1 MSVFLRIQL
10 EKIYM
15 ETLTELHSF
24 YHRLIQNLF
33 QYKTHPH
40 KFQAIEGLIKMY
52 AKYFFKML
60 TASSYAM
67 HLKMVHNIFP
77 FPQQSYYTKLYVMTS
92 FSIVTSF
99 GCSAFR
105 YFSLQLCQISQ
116 GFLNVAEY
124 SLYYFFLLLSNKK
137 VKITN
142 SDQYHM

>member
-33 QYKTHPH
+33 QYKTHPPT
-40 KFQAIEGLIKMY
+40 FQATEGLIKMC
-52 AKYFFKML
+52 AKYFLKIL
-60 TASSYAM
+60 TASPYAM

-92 FSIVTSF
+92 FFIVTSF
-99 GCSAFR
+99 GLQCIQVLFYKALSI
-105 YFSLQLCQISQ
+105 SL

-124 SLYYFFLLLSNKK
+124 KNYTDILGLFT
-137 VKITN
+137 IA
-142 SDQYHM
+142 H

>member
-1 MSVFLRIQL
+1 MSIFLRIQL

-33 QYKTHPH
+33 QYKTHPPT
-40 KFQAIEGLIKMY
+40 FQATEGLIKMY
-52 AKYFFKML
+52 AKYFLKIL
-60 TASSYAM
+60 TASPYAM

-116 GFLNVAEY
+116 GFLNVAEFANSY
-124 SLYYFFLLLSNKK
+124 SFLYCSP
-137 VKITN
+137 VVSIC
-142 SDQYHM
+142 M

>member
-1 MSVFLRIQL
+1 MHLLKNKSYFTHFRQGDPNMSIFLRIYMQL

-33 QYKTHPH
+33 QYKTHPPT
-40 KFQAIEGLIKMY
+40 FQATEGLIKMY
-52 AKYFFKML
+52 AKYFLKIL
-60 TASSYAM
+60 TASPYAM

-99 GCSAFR
+99 G
-105 YFSLQLCQISQ
+105 LQCIQVLFYTALSNFQ
-116 GFLNVAEY
+116 GFP
-124 SLYYFFLLLSNKK
+124 
-137 VKITN
+137 
-142 SDQYHM
+142 